1 MNMYRYPRPA
11 IFLPGDSRR
20 APAYA
25 RRNAARSDRRRAS
38 DPYAPDFTR
47 SAWRRSEACQQA
59 WRIGSR
65 DWLHPGYR
73 LYFGAAAVFA
83 RMVQMAGRA
92 ASSIRLAI
100 ARARDNLLQAALPG

>member
-25 RRNAARSDRRRAS
+25 RRDAARPERRRTS

-47 SAWRRSEACQQA
+47 SSWRRSEACQQA

-73 LYFGAAAVFA
+73 LYIAGIVAFA
-83 RMVQMAGRA
+83 RVVQGANRA
-92 ASSIRLAI
+92 VSNVRRAF
-100 ARARDNLLQAALPG
+100 ARARANLFQTALSG

>member
-1 MNMYRYPRPA
+1 MNMYRYHRPA

-25 RRNAARSDRRRAS
+25 RRDAARPERRRTS

-47 SAWRRSEACQQA
+47 SSWRRSDACQQT
-59 WRIGSR
+59 WRIGSI

-73 LYFGAAAVFA
+73 LYLAGAVAFA
-83 RMVQMAGRA
+83 RVVHQANRA
-92 ASSIRLAI
+92 MSTLRQAF
-100 ARARDNLLQAALPG
+100 ARARTNLLQAALPG